1 MLTNKRVWILENEG
15 LPHDKEIAIYKE
27 ANIQVKQS
35 TKESFNEDFEIYGKY
50 AHAIVVGVDFT
61 LGKETINRLNN
72 CQILCSFGMG
82 FDQID
87 ISAATNKNIYVTH
100 IPNYCHTEVA
110 DHTLALSLSLLRR
123 LFDYNK
129 QVKSGRWQPTNV
141 APIQR
146 LSETTVGLLGF
157 GQIARMVAE
166 RFQPFGVKLIAYDK
180 YVSKEQFFK
189 YHVTP
194 VSLNELLAQSHLL
207 SLHVPLTTETKHLL
221 NATNLAKMQQNAI
234 IVNTCRGEVID
245 EQALVKSIKK
255 GHILGA
261 GLDVLVEE
269 PPKHD
274 HQLLQREEIIITP
287 HAAYYSLQAEQ
298 QMQRETAENILRVF
312 KNKQPLNIVNNLA

>member
-15 LPHDKEIAIYKE
+15 LPHDEEIAIYKE

-87 ISAATNKNIYVTH
+87 ISAATKKNIYVTH

-129 QVKSGRWQPTNV
+129 QVKNGLWQPTNTT
-141 APIQR
+141 PIQR
-146 LSETTVGLLGF
+146 LSETVVGLLGF
-157 GQIARMVAE
+157 GQIARIVAK
-166 RFQPFGVKLIAYDK
+166 RFRPFGVKLIAHDK
-180 YVSKEQFFK
+180 YVAVHHFNNYQ
-189 YHVTP
+189 VTS
-194 VSLNELLAQSHLL
+194 VSLDELLMKSHLL
-207 SLHVPLTTETKHLL
+207 SLHVPL
-221 NATNLAKMQQNAI
+221 
-234 IVNTCRGEVID
+234 
-245 EQALVKSIKK
+245 
-255 GHILGA
+255 
-261 GLDVLVEE
+261 
-269 PPKHD
+269 
-274 HQLLQREEIIITP
+274 
-287 HAAYYSLQAEQ
+287 
-298 QMQRETAENILRVF
+298 
-312 KNKQPLNIVNNLA
+312 